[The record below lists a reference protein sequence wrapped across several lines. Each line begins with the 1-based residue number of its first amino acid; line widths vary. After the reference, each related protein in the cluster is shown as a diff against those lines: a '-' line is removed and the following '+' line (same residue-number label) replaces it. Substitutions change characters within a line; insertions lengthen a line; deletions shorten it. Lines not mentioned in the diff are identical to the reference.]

1 LTFYRENRFFCNFLL
16 AWLLLFSLLRTL
28 QHFSFGTNA
37 LDLSLFDNAISSTLR
52 GQLLAEPF
60 HAYGWGSYLA
70 IHFVPIFFF
79 LVPFYLILQG
89 PLFLLYL
96 QVLAVGLASV
106 PLYLLAREKLA
117 GRYPALVVTACF
129 LLFRPLLN
137 GVMYDFHAEM
147 FFPLFIFS
155 GHYFLTVRRKD
166 FLFVLFML
174 LAIFIKE
181 DFAIYVFF
189 YCLWL
194 WRSTEHK
201 KIGMR
206 VAITCAIYATLAFT
220 FFIPYFRNRIHAPAA
235 YEFLSKWKDY
245 GENIRQIAW
254 QCLAHPL
261 RLLRDLRLPSN
272 LASLGNYLLPLLLI
286 PLLDP
291 IVLLI
296 LPPLLVGWISRIPLM
311 ASFGLYYG
319 APLLTFLFLALLPA
333 LARLKQRQEKDTTSR
348 HKIKF
353 AWILS
358 LMLAVCLVNFKW
370 NLFVPGKY
378 RNIHDFA
385 AVMTCLKLIPPKAAL
400 AAQSAL
406 IPHVPK
412 RRAIAMLPEIA
423 GAEYILLNL
432 DLNPWPLDLDGLRE
446 LDRRLQNSANYSCL
460 CRTGA
465 LRLYRKSGT

>member
-1 LTFYRENRFFCNFLL
+1 MLFYRENRFFCNFLL
-16 AWLLLFSLLRTL
+16 AWLLLFFLLRSL
-28 QHFSFGTNA
+28 QHFSFATNA
-37 LDLSLFDNAISSTLR
+37 LDLSLFDNAISRTLK
-52 GQLLAEPF
+52 GPIMAEPF
-60 HAYGWGSYLA
+60 HSYGWGSHLA
-70 IHFVPIFFF
+70 IHFTPILFF
-79 LVPFYLILQG
+79 LVPFYLILEG

-96 QVLAVGLASV
+96 QVLAVGLAAI
-106 PLYLLAREKLA
+106 PLYLLAKEKLA
-117 GRYPALVVTACF
+117 GKYPTLVVTACF
-129 LLFRPLLN
+129 LFFRPLLN
-137 GVMYDFHAEM
+137 GLMYDFHPEM

-155 GHYFLTVRRKD
+155 GHYFLTVRKNN
-166 FLFVLFML
+166 FLFILFIL
-174 LAIFIKE
+174 FALFIKE

-194 WRSTEHK
+194 MRSIEHR
-201 KIGMR
+201 KIGKRM
-206 VAITCAIYATLAFT
+206 AFISIIYAVLAFT
-220 FFIPYFRNRIHAPAA
+220 LFIPHFRGQIHAQSS
-235 YEFLSKWKDY
+235 YEFTSKWQDY
-245 GENIRQIAW
+245 GDNIRQIAG

-261 RLLRDLRLPSN
+261 RLLHDLRLPSN

-291 IVLLI
+291 IILLI

-319 APLLTFLFLALLPA
+319 APLLTFLFLALLQA
-333 LARLKQRQEKDTTSR
+333 LAGLKQRQEQDTSR

-358 LMLAVCLVNFKW
+358 LLLVFSLVNFKW

-378 RNIHDFA
+378 RNIRDFA
-385 AVMTCLKLIPPKAAL
+385 AVMTCLKLIPPRAAL

-412 RRAIAMLPEIA
+412 RRAIAMLPETA

-432 DLNPWPLDLDGLRE
+432 DLNPWPLDLNGLRE
-446 LDRRLQNSANYSCL
+446 LDRRLQNSANYRCI